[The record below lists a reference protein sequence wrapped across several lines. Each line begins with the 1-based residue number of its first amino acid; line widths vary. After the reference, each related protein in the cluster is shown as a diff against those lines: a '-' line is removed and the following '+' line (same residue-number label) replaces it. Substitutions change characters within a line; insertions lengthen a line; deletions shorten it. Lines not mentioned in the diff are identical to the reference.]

1 MILVDE
7 SLILITAFAVTAT
20 WRFVPGAFGY
30 YGLSF
35 LEPLEI
41 VVVCNSIAK
50 EALKSSFV
58 YD

>member
-7 SLILITAFAVTAT
+7 SLILIATFAVTAT

-30 YGLSF
+30 YGISF

-41 VVVCNSIAK
+41 VVVSNSIAK
-50 EALKSSFV
+50 
-58 YD
+58 